1 MEPIVSK
8 LSRKFSSVIFKLFY
22 ARRFAHFGKG
32 STIQSPLHIY
42 GEQRITIGD
51 NVLVQYKSWLAATDQ
66 TGENDSRLAIGD
78 GCVIGHFNELYATK
92 SIVLEK
98 NVLTADR
105 VYISDNLHSYENPD
119 MPVIAQPIK
128 QISPV
133 RIGEG
138 SWIGI
143 GAVVLGANIGMHCV
157 IGANSVV
164 TRDIPDYCVAAG
176 APARVIKRYDPEKK
190 QWVSVKEPAVNTEG

>member
-22 ARRFAHFGKG
+22 SRRFAHFGKG

-138 SWIGI
+138 SWIGV
-143 GAVVLGANIGMHCV
+143 GAVVLGANIGRHCV

-176 APARVIKRYDPEKK
+176 APARVIKRYDPKKK